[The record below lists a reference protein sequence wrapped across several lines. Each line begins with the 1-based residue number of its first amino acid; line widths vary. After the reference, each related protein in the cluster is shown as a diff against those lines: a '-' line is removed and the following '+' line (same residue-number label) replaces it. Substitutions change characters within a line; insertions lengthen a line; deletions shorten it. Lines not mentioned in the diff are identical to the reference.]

1 MPLSLWV
8 SNVNKPSCDDLL
20 QRLVVPQDGGHSLGR
35 QSLMT
40 QKQLD
45 WERQLFLLSGWTAS
59 VCFIVLSWRHSL
71 TIDFSGKMRNSSGSL
86 QLWDWRLCLES
97 ITQHD
102 VLSAYNVHKYKALLS
117 LRNSV
122 SLTMCLKAH
131 IISPSTLPRTH
142 CVDQAVPDFT
152 EVFLLLAPQWLG
164 LREHTTAQT
173 EFYTLRYHL
182 AMVLQASLKLVIH
195 CLSLSFLR

>member
-1 MPLSLWV
+1 M
-8 SNVNKPSCDDLL
+8 
-20 QRLVVPQDGGHSLGR
+20 PQDGGYSLGR

-45 WERQLFLLSGWTAS
+45 WERQLFFLLSGWTAS

-102 VLSAYNVHKYKALLS
+102 VLSAYNVHKYKALLC
-117 LRNSV
+117 LRSSV